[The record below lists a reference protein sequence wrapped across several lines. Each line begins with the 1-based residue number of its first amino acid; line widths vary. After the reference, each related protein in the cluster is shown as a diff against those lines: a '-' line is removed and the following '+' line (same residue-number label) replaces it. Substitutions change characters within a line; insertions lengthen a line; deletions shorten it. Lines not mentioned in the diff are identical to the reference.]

1 MMKFLERAINKDILY
16 KDMIRLIN
24 GRGFQVA
31 PIQSFKPI
39 QNILKKLSIE
49 NYKRLKNSIEKYG
62 YFIPIFIWNGYILDG
77 SGRREVIINEG
88 WELEVT
94 YINID
99 AQDIDEAKNKLL
111 EIKKQYNN
119 STYDGLQFYS
129 IDKEPW
135 R

>member
-1 MMKFLERAINKDILY
+1 
-16 KDMIRLIN
+16 MIRLIN
-24 GRGFQVA
+24 GHGFQVA
-31 PIQSFKPI
+31 PIQRFKPI
-39 QNILKKLSIE
+39 QNIPKKLSIE

-62 YFIPIFIWNGYILDG
+62 YFIPIFTWNGYILDG
-77 SGRREVIINEG
+77 SGRREVIINEC

-99 AQDIDEAKNKLL
+99 AQDIDEAKNKLID
-111 EIKKQYNN
+111 IKKQYNN
-119 STYDGLQFYS
+119 STYGGLQFYS